1 MFSSFILVIVP
12 FLAVANAANDWTVP
26 CTTGQCSYDLPTTNN
41 GSASG
46 TMTIWG
52 AEDAI
57 SDITTAADWQILGC
71 DPNALS
77 QDIRLVCTNDDP
89 NSSCSHL
96 YASAGAVNKIVRL
109 PENCGSNAFARV
121 ANAWVP
127 DDQSIPASIAK
138 RLVRRDGSTPQVKA
152 LTIDTSFDAVDYSKT
167 GQVNIAIQGA
177 NVPGAGGSISIPPSK
192 RSTRISQRGILG
204 FVKNAVKCTRL
215 FIWYSLRRLSCGT
228 NSPAAIAS
236 NAINVKKSVNLKPLA
251 LTKSIS
257 LLNKSIKC
265 GAATASLKADLSAN
279 AHATASVGVAASG
292 TLIPPKL
299 TDFGII
305 TGLTA
310 SVDGTLDLT
319 ADVAGSID
327 SGKIPLINVGVPGL
341 DFPGILTVGPS
352 FEVNAEFTGSFDVNL
367 DMKVGIVFNV
377 NNAQLA
383 FPPGTAAAPAAKAFS
398 IGDTPLTLSATP
410 EVKATGTVA
419 AHLIPSLNL
428 GISALG
434 GKAKATVFVDLDT
447 SASMTLDLDAVAEAA
462 TTLLTKPAIAKTTK
476 VAAAKATKP
485 AVKPATPSEAVAAA
499 VAAKKAAKVSA
510 RAVTASFGGCFNVGA
525 ELAVRAGAEGSFFG
539 LFDKSVTKTLFT
551 KNFEIFK
558 KCFGSAAKRSPML
571 LSRSRLEQEA
581 NLERRAL
588 SCPKAGVKSPVSVT
602 KGTVKAAS

>member
-1 MFSSFILVIVP
+1 MFSSSILVIVP
-12 FLAVANAANDWTVP
+12 FLAVINAVNDWKVP

-77 QDIRLVCTNDDP
+77 QDIRLVCTSDDP

-109 PENCGSNAFARV
+109 PENCGSSAFARI

-127 DDQSIPASIAK
+127 EDQSIPASIAK

-152 LTIDTSFDAVDYSKT
+152 LTIDTNFDAVDYSKT
-167 GQVNIAIQGA
+167 GPVNIAIQGA
-177 NVPGAGGSISIPPSK
+177 NVPGAGGTISIPPSR
-192 RSTRISQRGILG
+192 RSTRISQRSLLG
-204 FVKNAVKCTRL
+204 FAKKAVK
-215 FIWYSLRRLSCGT
+215 S
-228 NSPAAIAS
+228 IAS

-265 GAATASLKADLSAN
+265 GAATASLKADLAAN

-352 FEVNAEFTGSFDVNL
+352 FQVNAEFTGSFDVNL
-367 DMKVGIVFNV
+367 DMQVGIVFNV

-398 IGDTPLTLSATP
+398 IGDTPLTLSASP

-434 GKAKATVFVDLDT
+434 GQGQGDG
-447 SASMTLDLDAVAEAA
+447 AA
-462 TTLLTKPAIAKTTK
+462 TTLLTKPAAAKTTK
-476 VAAAKATKP
+476 AAAAKATKP
-485 AVKPATPSEAVAAA
+485 ATKPAAKTAAKPASKPASKPAAEPASVKTTPVAKPAPVKTTQTPSEAAA

-525 ELAVRAGAEGSFFG
+525 ELAVRAGADGSFFG
-539 LFDKSVTKTLFT
+539 LFDKSATKTLFT

-571 LSRSRLEQEA
+571 FSRSRLEREA

-602 KGTVKAAS
+602 KGTVKAASIKAA